1 MQVHRLS
8 YHVRGFVSLADDA
21 IRWMRMVTEK
31 AKHKL
36 KVLIFWQKYGLP
48 ATTAAFE
55 IKERTLYVWK
65 AQLKKGKGR
74 PEFLNEKSRR
84 PKIVRQRQW
93 PDWVKD
99 RIRQLRKEHPNL
111 GKEKIYILLQ
121 PYCQAN
127 KLKCP
132 SISTIG
138 NLIRDL
144 GGLRM
149 SPVKVRHNGQI
160 VPIKRAKVARKP
172 KQFIAVYPGHC
183 GSFDTIEKHIHGCRR

>member
-1 MQVHRLS
+1 
-8 YHVRGFVSLADDA
+8 
-21 IRWMRMVTEK
+21 
-31 AKHKL
+31 
-36 KVLIFWQKYGLP
+36 
-48 ATTAAFE
+48 
-55 IKERTLYVWK
+55 
-65 AQLKKGKGR
+65 
-74 PEFLNEKSRR
+74 
-84 PKIVRQRQW
+84 
-93 PDWVKD
+93 
-99 RIRQLRKEHPNL
+99 LRKEHPNL